1 MPVHAEDHASF
12 IQAFDVLK
20 FGSRF
25 YPEAGAVLVKAGVHD
40 QSFDPKN
47 NIDVATVRQRIRTLT
62 DVEVGD
68 LDVDSTTFG
77 TDGSEAHYTTWLQ
90 DTGLTYID
98 RLVIRVMGEG
108 MKDLRRKV
116 SDLHGEVANEREYL
130 RNMVQQLD
138 DCTRTYYEK
147 SSTGTASPQHLNSVI
162 LHLYKSTKHL
172 LQKSSTN

>member
-77 TDGSEAHYTTWLQ
+77 TDGSEDHYTACLQ
-90 DTGLTYID
+90 DTCLTYID
-98 RLVIRVMGEG
+98 RLVKKCGATSQVMQRTELTSA
-108 MKDLRRKV
+108 MKKGIELTEAEVLLLV
-116 SDLHGEVANEREYL
+116 SDVNSWKALTEAAQAN
-130 RNMVQQLD
+130 D
-138 DCTRTYYEK
+138 GAGDFSCTKY
-147 SSTGTASPQHLNSVI
+147 GF
-162 LHLYKSTKHL
+162 
-172 LQKSSTN
+172 